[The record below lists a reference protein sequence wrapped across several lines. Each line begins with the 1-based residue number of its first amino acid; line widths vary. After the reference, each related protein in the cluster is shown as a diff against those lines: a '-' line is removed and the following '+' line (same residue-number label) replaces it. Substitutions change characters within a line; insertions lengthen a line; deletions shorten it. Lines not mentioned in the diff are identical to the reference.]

1 MWNSIA
7 PTMLPTLVF
16 EVFISSK
23 ALVKLEKFHSFGS
36 SSALYPK
43 AASIFFLASA
53 VVLGLPVLR
62 LEAGLESG
70 FVAAF
75 AKAGGLPLA

>member
-1 MWNSIA
+1 
-7 PTMLPTLVF
+7 MLPTLVF

-62 LEAGLESG
+62 LEAGLEAGLESG